1 VVLVVL
7 VVVVL
12 EVTLEMEQQEQLILV
27 VEVVGARGGYTSGAG
42 GKGVVILS
50 MPLAS
55 FSGTTTGSPTESD
68 DGTTKVLVFNGD
80 GSYTA

>member
-1 VVLVVL
+1 
-7 VVVVL
+7 
-12 EVTLEMEQQEQLILV
+12 
-27 VEVVGARGGYTSGAG
+27 
-42 GKGVVILS
+42 

-68 DGTTKVLVFNGD
+68 DGTTKVLQFNGD